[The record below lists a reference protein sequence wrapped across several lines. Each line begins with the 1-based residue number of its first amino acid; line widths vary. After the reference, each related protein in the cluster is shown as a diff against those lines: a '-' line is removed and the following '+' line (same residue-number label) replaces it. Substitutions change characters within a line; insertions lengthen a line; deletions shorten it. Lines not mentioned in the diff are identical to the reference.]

1 VPRAH
6 QPETDAPKVATADAI
21 RMSQPPA
28 VPDDRRVA
36 EAGIVTATVTSQ
48 LHRRDPGLRRVGRL
62 MRTMGIIGVG
72 AGLLAIAVTLWLL
85 SDLDALLGRSLTLTS
100 ESLTTV
106 DASLSVAAGSV
117 TSVNDGLADAEQT
130 SRGLEDSLDDGA
142 SLLRETA
149 RLTRYDIATS
159 LESFER
165 SLPALIQVSG
175 TVDSTLR
182 AVDELPVGPEYDPEE
197 PFDETL
203 QALQD
208 DLDGL
213 PEDLREQADTIDEA
227 GDNLGRVGRQSV
239 GIADSLTEVRT
250 NLDEAGR
257 VLNRYQTT
265 AGRAR
270 DLLEQTQ
277 SDLDRRLW
285 VLRALVIVLG
295 VIYCFG
301 QILPIYLGTRMAE
314 TFTEEDSVVEGELLN
329 R

>member
-1 VPRAH
+1 
-6 QPETDAPKVATADAI
+6 
-21 RMSQPPA
+21 
-28 VPDDRRVA
+28 
-36 EAGIVTATVTSQ
+36 VTSTVTSG

-72 AGLLAIAVTLWLL
+72 AGLLAVAVTLWLL

-106 DASLSVAAGSV
+106 DASLSVAAESV
-117 TSVNDGLADAEQT
+117 TSVNDGLEDAEQT
-130 SRGLEDSLDDGA
+130 SRGLDDSLDDGA

-175 TVDSTLR
+175 TVDRTLR

-203 QALQD
+203 RALQD

-213 PEDLREQADTIDEA
+213 PEDLRDQADTIDEA

-257 VLNRYQTT
+257 VLNRYQMT

-285 VLRALVIVLG
+285 VLRGLVIVLG
-295 VIYCFG
+295 VIYCFS

-314 TFTEEDSVVEGELLN
+314 TFTEEDSAVEGELLN

>member
-1 VPRAH
+1 MT
-6 QPETDAPKVATADAI
+6 QT
-21 RMSQPPA
+21 
-28 VPDDRRVA
+28 
-36 EAGIVTATVTSQ
+36 VTAR

-62 MRTMGIIGVG
+62 MRTMGVIGVL
-72 AGLLAIAVTLWLL
+72 AGVVAVAVALWLL
-85 SDLDALLGRSLTLTS
+85 HDLDTLLGRSLTLTS
-100 ESLTTV
+100 ESLATV
-106 DASLSVAAGSV
+106 DASLTVASDSVS
-117 TSVNDGLADAEQT
+117 TVNDGLEDAEQT
-130 SRGLEDSLDDGA
+130 SRGLEDSLDEGA
-142 SLLRETA
+142 DLLRQTA

-175 TVDSTLR
+175 TVDRTLR
-182 AVDELPVGPEYDPEE
+182 AVDDLPVGPEYDPEE

-203 QALQD
+203 LALQD

-213 PEDLREQADTIDEA
+213 PEDLRDQADTIDDA

-239 GIADSLTEVRT
+239 EIADSLTEVRT
-250 NLDEAGR
+250 NLEEAGR
-257 VLNRYQTT
+257 VLGEYQTT

-285 VLRALVIVLG
+285 VLRGLVIVLG

-301 QILPIYLGTRMAE
+301 QILPIYLGKRMAE
-314 TFTEEDSVVEGELLN
+314 TFTEEDDSVVERELVN